1 MEEKKKKKKV
11 IKQVK
16 AGDLIE
22 VPDIEIQ
29 TISYNKAK
37 KLRPKIERTEK
48 QKAND
53 ERLRILQK
61 ERFKK
66 PEPEPE
72 PKPEPIKKT
81 KFLKV
86 LPKRINK
93 KKKLKVVK
101 EVDKKT
107 EDDKKTEETT
117 EETTKGDETTEE
129 TDDEIIQLKK
139 RVKKIS
145 LKKELYDKIGSIK
158 NEVSTNQY
166 NNIMN
171 RMFRR

>member
-1 MEEKKKKKKV
+1 M
-11 IKQVK
+11 
-16 AGDLIE
+16 
-22 VPDIEIQ
+22 
-29 TISYNKAK
+29 
-37 KLRPKIERTEK
+37 
-48 QKAND
+48 
-53 ERLRILQK
+53 
-61 ERFKK
+61 
-66 PEPEPE
+66 
-72 PKPEPIKKT
+72 
-81 KFLKV
+81 
-86 LPKRINK
+86 
-93 KKKLKVVK
+93 KVVK
-101 EVDKKT
+101 EV
-107 EDDKKTEETT
+107 DKKTEETT

>member
-1 MEEKKKKKKV
+1 MEEKKKKKV

-22 VPDIEIQ
+22 IPDIEIQ

-72 PKPEPIKKT
+72 PEPKNEPIKKT
-81 KFLKV
+81 KFVKV

-101 EVDKKT
+101 EVDKTTKET
-107 EDDKKTEETT
+107 NEETT
-117 EETTKGDETTEE
+117 EETEE
-129 TDDEIIQLKK
+129 TDEELIQLKK

-145 LKKELYDKIGSIK
+145 LKKELYDKIDTIK

-166 NNIMN
+166 HNIMN